1 MPAMASRSRLGF
13 AFQLALCA
21 LVGLAVARRSA
32 RRPRLSTSMVHT
44 PVRAS
49 EVGGALA
56 RLEAAVDARAR
67 VPALALAPTV
77 ARPAPAT
84 STRGLLRP
92 LLARVPVSLYAWAF
106 VVALGVAPVALA
118 LAYVSFRGSAPDAEA
133 PPAVARPAT
142 GAVLGEAARS
152 PGPGDVLIDAR
163 RQLDL
168 ATDRDALLAWATIYG
183 AFPDTGGTLTTLCD
197 NPRDAACPVAGAA
210 TDMPVGDREFPY
222 WYASDGSTF
231 TLLARVQT
239 PPARDDCPPRVR
251 DVVGDTPVFC
261 LNGRLP

>member
-1 MPAMASRSRLGF
+1 NIGRSPTPGAPAPGAQCRRWHRARASASPSSSRS
-13 AFQLALCA
+13 APS
-21 LVGLAVARRSA
+21 SA
-32 RRPRLSTSMVHT
+32 SPSR
-44 PVRAS
+44 
-49 EVGGALA
+49 GA
-56 RLEAAVDARAR
+56 
-67 VPALALAPTV
+67 P
-77 ARPAPAT
+77 PAT

-152 PGPGDVLIDAR
+152 PGPGDVLLDAR

-197 NPRDAACPVAGAA
+197 SPRDAACPVAGAA

-239 PPARDDCPPRVR
+239 PPVRDDCPPHIR